1 MPPSIGASR
10 PEPDDALADRLQEWR
25 QGDYV
30 LAPRQFV
37 EIEGVEDGDLVPVAD
52 AVIGLAVVTQTCDIV
67 NITPGKESVVVCPLR
82 EVSRAQSANI
92 FAGRTPGAAVLEH
105 PPAEDVVVDL
115 NRMMSLRKEVLV
127 GLKRQVGFTSD
138 AARARFAE
146 SLQRKHGRFAFPDAF
161 NEHVL
166 GPLKDRI
173 ATSHDKDSE
182 HGKAY
187 RSIQTTRVR
196 AAPNWEADAVTVG
209 FYFILEDEDQRVA
222 TRDKIAETI

>member
-1 MPPSIGASR
+1 M
-10 PEPDDALADRLQEWR
+10 
-25 QGDYV
+25 
-30 LAPRQFV
+30 
-37 EIEGVEDGDLVPVAD
+37 
-52 AVIGLAVVTQTCDIV
+52 IGLAVVTQTCDIV

-146 SLQRKHGRFAFPDAF
+146 SFQRNMGASRFPMRSM
-161 NEHVL
+161 NTSL
-166 GPLKDRI
+166 GP
-173 ATSHDKDSE
+173 
-182 HGKAY
+182 
-187 RSIQTTRVR
+187 
-196 AAPNWEADAVTVG
+196 
-209 FYFILEDEDQRVA
+209 
-222 TRDKIAETI
+222 